1 MPLLL
6 FEDFMT
12 KKKRIPYK
20 VSDELAQDC
29 FDRLIVARTTM
40 IMACPFFGVLAAQL
54 EPVANNTWCRTLAV
68 DGKHLYYNV
77 EFIMG
82 IEDPSRRQEYEDM
95 LRESIDDLTTE
106 QINDALNGLTQQ
118 NLIAAVCHEIL
129 HCAYNHFLR
138 KGTRDAKMWNKAADF
153 AINQIIARD
162 KALGEIRK
170 SWLFSPDFDK
180 MPAEEIYNILME
192 RKEQEESGNG
202 GKGTG
207 GGTLDQHDIP
217 QEGSPSDND
226 DDGENSDGEGM
237 EFDDL
242 PGFSQEELE
251 GFMESFKDAMIN
263 AAMAQGAPPEIRA
276 MVQDFKEPKIDWR
289 TKLNRTLRSLIKNDV
304 TYMMPNRRSWSNGIG
319 YGMPIYPGMKPDE
332 DIDICIALDA
342 SGSIRSE
349 WLQDFLSEVYGMT
362 KQFSQFKIRVL
373 TFDTSIYEVHDYRT
387 GQEQQILEY
396 PVRGGGGTLFT
407 AVWDFMKADEYCPKQ
422 LVMFTDGEPWGSW
435 GDPNYCDTL
444 FVIHSNPKVDAPFGV
459 TVHYELEQ
467 QTA

>member
-1 MPLLL
+1 
-6 FEDFMT
+6 MT
-12 KKKRIPYK
+12 NKKRIPYK
-20 VSDELAQDC
+20 VSDEKAQDC
-29 FDRLIVARTTM
+29 LDRIIVARTTM

-68 DGKHLYYNV
+68 DGKHLYYNI
-77 EFIMG
+77 EFITG

-95 LRESIDDLTTE
+95 LRESIDDLTAE
-106 QINDALNGLTQQ
+106 QINDALNGLSQQ

-138 KGTRDAKMWNKAADF
+138 KGTRDANMWNKAADY
-153 AINQIIARD
+153 AINQIIKRD
-162 KALGEIRK
+162 KALGEIRN
-170 SWLFSPDFDK
+170 SWLFDPEFDK

-192 RKEQEESGNG
+192 RKEQEESGKG

-207 GGTLDQHDIP
+207 GGTLDQHNIP
-217 QEGSPSDND
+217 QEGESSDGD
-226 DDGENSDGEGM
+226 SEDGEGSDDDY
-237 EFDDL
+237 DDL
-242 PGFSQEELE
+242 PNFSQEELE
-251 GFMESFKDAMIN
+251 EFMESFKDAMIN

-276 MVQDFKEPKIDWR
+276 MVQEFKEPKIDWR

-304 TYMMPNRRSWSNGIG
+304 TYMMPNRRSWANGIG
-319 YGMPIYPGMKPDE
+319 FGMPIFPGMKPDE

-349 WLQDFLSEVYGMT
+349 WLKDFLSEVYGMT

-373 TFDTSIYEVHDYRT
+373 TFDTSIYEVHDYQT

-407 AVWDFMKADEYCPKQ
+407 AVWDFMKAEEYCPKQ

-435 GDPNYCDTL
+435 GDPNYCDTM
-444 FVIHSNPKVDAPFGV
+444 FVIHSNPKVEAPFGV

-467 QTA
+467 EVA

>member
-1 MPLLL
+1 
-6 FEDFMT
+6 MT

-20 VSDELAQDC
+20 VSDELAQEC

-82 IEDPSRRQEYEDM
+82 VKDPSRRQEYEDM

-138 KGTRDAKMWNKAADF
+138 KGTRDAKMWNKAADY

-304 TYMMPNRRSWSNGIG
+304 TYMMPSRRSWSNGIG

-387 GQEQQILEY
+387 GQEQQILQY

-444 FVIHSNPKVDAPFGV
+444 FVIHSNPKVEAPFGV

>member
-1 MPLLL
+1 
-6 FEDFMT
+6 MT

>member
-1 MPLLL
+1 M
-6 FEDFMT
+6 
-12 KKKRIPYK
+12 KNKKRVRYQ
-20 VSDELAQDC
+20 VSEKLAQDC
-29 FDRLIVARTTM
+29 LDRLIVARTTM
-40 IMACPFFGVLAAQL
+40 IMSCPFFGVLAAQL

-82 IEDPSRRQEYEDM
+82 IEDPSRRQEYEEM
-95 LRESIDDLTTE
+95 LRESIDDLSTE

-138 KGTRDAKMWNKAADF
+138 KGTRDAKMWNKAADY
-153 AINQIIARD
+153 AINQIIERD
-162 KALGEIRK
+162 KTLGEIRK
-170 SWLFSPDFDK
+170 SWLFSHDFDK

-217 QEGSPSDND
+217 QEGSPVEDSGK
-226 DDGENSDGEGM
+226 DGDVFD
-237 EFDDL
+237 FDDL
-242 PGFSQEELE
+242 PGYSQDELE
-251 GFMESFKDAMIN
+251 EFMESFKDSMIN

-276 MVQDFKEPKIDWR
+276 MVQEFKEPKIDWR

-304 TYMMPNRRSWSNGIG
+304 TYMIPNRRSWSNGIG

-342 SGSIRSE
+342 SGSIRAD
-349 WLQDFLSEVYGMT
+349 WLRDFLSEVYGMT

-373 TFDTSIYEVHDYRT
+373 TFDTSIYEVHDYQT
-387 GQEQQILEY
+387 GQEQQILQY
-396 PVRGGGGTLFT
+396 PVCGGGGTLFT
-407 AVWDFMKADEYCPKQ
+407 VVWDYMKSDEYCPKQ

-444 FVIHSNPKVDAPFGV
+444 FVIHSNPKADAPFGT

-467 QTA
+467 Q

>member
-1 MPLLL
+1 
-6 FEDFMT
+6 MT

-20 VSDELAQDC
+20 VSDELAQEC

-82 IEDPSRRQEYEDM
+82 VKDPSRRQEYEDM

-387 GQEQQILEY
+387 GQEQQILQY

-444 FVIHSNPKVDAPFGV
+444 FVIHSNPKVEAPFGV

>member
-12 KKKRIPYK
+12 TKKYTRYE
-20 VSDELAQDC
+20 VSETLAKEC
-29 FDRLIVARTTM
+29 FEKLIIARTTM

-54 EPVANNTWCRTLAV
+54 EPIANNTWCRTLAV

-82 IEDPSRRQEYEDM
+82 IEDPTRRQEYEDR
-95 LRESIDDLTTE
+95 LRDSIDDLTTE

-138 KGTRDAKMWNKAADF
+138 KGTRDAKMWNKAADY
-153 AINQIIARD
+153 AINQIIERD

-170 SWLFSPDFDK
+170 SWLFSPEFDK
-180 MPAEEIYNILME
+180 MPAEEIYNILMD
-192 RKEQEESGNG
+192 RKEQEESGG
-202 GKGTG
+202 GGRGTG

-217 QEGSPSDND
+217 QQGDPSSGD
-226 DDGENSDGEGM
+226 DSDGDGENDEND
-237 EFDDL
+237 EF
-242 PGFSQEELE
+242 PSFSPEELE
-251 GFMESFKDAMIN
+251 GFMDAFKDAMIN
-263 AAMAQGAPPEIRA
+263 AAMAAHGAPPEIRA
-276 MVQDFKEPKIDWR
+276 MVQEFKEPKIDWR
-289 TKLNRTLRSLIKNDV
+289 SKLNRTLRSLIKNDV

-342 SGSIRSE
+342 SGSIRAE

-373 TFDTSIYEVHDYRT
+373 TFDTEIYEVHDYTT
-387 GQEQQILEY
+387 GQEQQILQY

-407 AVWDFMKADEYCPKQ
+407 KVWDFMKEDDYCPKQ

-435 GDPNYCDTL
+435 GDPNYCDTM
-444 FVIHSNPKVDAPFGV
+444 FVIHSNPKVEAPFGV

-467 QTA
+467 QVA